1 MPTKASRL
9 VPVILGLAAIGSAAN
24 AAHVDVV
31 TIDDNGV
38 FPESVTSTRA
48 GDLIIGSFAKG
59 AIYRSKAGAAR
70 ATLWLDPVKTGLRS
84 VLGVL
89 ADEHSN
95 TLYVCSIVPPGTQ
108 KQPEILNPELAAL
121 RTFDLKTGAPKANYP
136 MPDPDMALCNDIGVD
151 KDGSA
156 YITDTTGARIL
167 RLKKGGT
174 ALEVWSKDD
183 RLAGADGVALGNNV
197 LYVNTVT
204 TSRLFRIAIGRD
216 GAAGPV
222 VELQPSLPLDKPDG
236 MRALGGNRF
245 LLAESAPV
253 VGRISEVTVKG
264 DTALLKVLKVD
275 PGVTAMTRVANRV
288 WVNNAKFSYR
298 SDAALKDKSPEP
310 FTEYAIP
317 LH

>member
-95 TLYVCSIVPPGTQ
+95 TLYVCSI
-108 KQPEILNPELAAL
+108 
-121 RTFDLKTGAPKANYP
+121 
-136 MPDPDMALCNDIGVD
+136 
-151 KDGSA
+151 
-156 YITDTTGARIL
+156 
-167 RLKKGGT
+167 
-174 ALEVWSKDD
+174 
-183 RLAGADGVALGNNV
+183 
-197 LYVNTVT
+197 
-204 TSRLFRIAIGRD
+204 
-216 GAAGPV
+216 
-222 VELQPSLPLDKPDG
+222 
-236 MRALGGNRF
+236 
-245 LLAESAPV
+245 
-253 VGRISEVTVKG
+253 
-264 DTALLKVLKVD
+264 
-275 PGVTAMTRVANRV
+275 
-288 WVNNAKFSYR
+288 
-298 SDAALKDKSPEP
+298 
-310 FTEYAIP
+310 
-317 LH
+317 